1 MATVCAVQLLAAT
14 ASVRSAVRIVRKL
27 TMQYLIKQVDSPP
40 PLNGDWNDPA
50 WQSAEVLDVDN
61 FLSNSGGHRPKVQ
74 ARVLYH
80 DEGLSVFFQVDDR
93 YVRCVHPNHQDHV
106 YEDSCVEFF
115 VQPKS
120 DKGYVNFE
128 INCGGA
134 MLVHYNE
141 HKIHDCKPVHDQQE
155 LTAEWLSRVEVYHS
169 MPSRIEPEIDEPVQ
183 WQLQYNVPFALLGE
197 CVGPLGNVAGQ
208 TWRANFFK
216 CADLCSRPHWAS
228 WSLIK
233 DGFNFHQP
241 KYFGTLRFEG

>member
-1 MATVCAVQLLAAT
+1 
-14 ASVRSAVRIVRKL
+14 
-27 TMQYLIKQVDSPP
+27 MQYLIKQVDSPP

-80 DEGLSVFFQVDDR
+80 GEGLSVFFQVDDR

-197 CVGPLGNVAGQ
+197 RVGSLGNVAGQ

-228 WSLIK
+228 WSPIK